1 MDIDDTAENTFECIT
16 WRAYVC
22 DVSAFFLYFH
32 YPHFCVQTH
41 KFSQDVP
48 FMGPY
53 VRHTIKWSG
62 TCICWFAPIYLS
74 LSVNEFMFMYKHT
87 YCSVESLVP
96 IPFGS
101 KGNLPCLHN
110 NMLLFTPW
118 TASFLVGSLKDVC
131 DDRWGTWWAL
141 QYKLN
146 TFSNVSGTTGYKLR
160 IVWIHLERQLLKPT
174 WGMFSILPRSF

>member
-1 MDIDDTAENTFECIT
+1 M
-16 WRAYVC
+16 YVTC
-22 DVSAFFLYFH
+22 PLSSSIFIILTSVSKLINFPKMFH
-32 YPHFCVQTH
+32 SWGH
-41 KFSQDVP
+41 
-48 FMGPY
+48 MY
-53 VRHTIKWSG
+53 VILSKWSG

-118 TASFLVGSLKDVC
+118 TASFLVGSLKDDC

-146 TFSNVSGTTGYKLR
+146 TFSNVSGTTGYKFR